1 MARRKPGKAPLTRD
15 RIIRAAAVVLEV
27 EGHDGLSMRRV
38 AEELGVRAMSLYA
51 HIDGKEDLLDGVVA
65 QAFEEF
71 PPPPPGDWRDQ
82 LTALARGYRSW
93 ALARPA
99 VFALLGSRP
108 LPISEQLKLFDLT
121 VGLLTEVGF
130 TSDDAMK
137 AFMVLGFVPGCS
149 LTSGLTR
156 RPVRI
161 GCRSGDG
168 EGVNHTWMLA
178 RPRSASSNKT
188 LRPSRQSASPTLS
201 TV

>member
-1 MARRKPGKAPLTRD
+1 
-15 RIIRAAAVVLEV
+15 
-27 EGHDGLSMRRV
+27 
-38 AEELGVRAMSLYA
+38 MSLYA

-137 AFMVLGFVPGCS
+137 AFHALGAFLFGSAMAELQSRGDYRKRLVHEIEKAGPTEYPAS
-149 LTSGLTR
+149 YAAREGLEGLDAAGNFEFGLDALLNGLELAAR
-156 RPVRI
+156 RCKKR
-161 GCRSGDG
+161 
-168 EGVNHTWMLA
+168 
-178 RPRSASSNKT
+178 
-188 LRPSRQSASPTLS
+188 
-201 TV
+201 